1 VAGGGNSQGA
11 KECQQG
17 GWQSLVTSTGSA
29 FSSQEACVSYAATG
43 GALYPRSEA
52 PCLNDGW
59 QSPAQRDNGT
69 AFRSEADCIA
79 YASAGGHVYKPS
91 LLAVPGFVTEE
102 ENVALIASGFH
113 PNSAGQLAI
122 APQPSK
128 TPYSL
133 FAVTDA
139 TGGLTGSS
147 VFTAGACALGLTG
160 ADYSYTDGSGVHASA
175 SATLLCL

>member
-1 VAGGGNSQGA
+1 MYARIGTLAAVCAGLLVAVAAVSGTALAGGGNSQAA
-11 KECQQG
+11 KQCQQG
-17 GWQSLVTSTGSA
+17 
-29 FSSQEACVSYAATG
+29 
-43 GALYPRSEA
+43 
-52 PCLNDGW
+52 GW

-69 AFRSEADCIA
+69 AFRSQADCIA

-113 PNSAGQLAI
+113 PNSAGRLAI

-133 FAVTDA
+133 YAVTDA